1 VPWHNGTMA
10 SPSLHNPIIC
20 DMPVILVCSCRLLSA
35 WITVAITVERL
46 IAVVQPLKVATLSTT
61 HRARLV
67 VVWLTLLCLLLAAF
81 PLWTVGSEQFSGRPT
96 CIIPKESFQSY
107 MTWLIV
113 VVVVMTLTVPCC
125 LLIVCTAVIVFF
137 LARSQHFKA
146 KVRL

>member
-1 VPWHNGTMA
+1 
-10 SPSLHNPIIC
+10 
-20 DMPVILVCSCRLLSA
+20 MPVMLVCSCRLLSA

-67 VVWLTLLCLLLAAF
+67 VVWLTLLCFLLAAF
-81 PLWTVGSEQFSGRPT
+81 PLWTVGSQQFSGRPT
-96 CIIPKESFQSY
+96 CIIVNPSY
-107 MTWLIV
+107 KSWLIV

-137 LARSQHFKA
+137 LARSQHFRTNVS
-146 KVRL
+146 VRHSIYWVYDSRR